1 MLNGS
6 CREFSNFCDRLAV
19 QLCNE
24 VWLNVCLE
32 KLSNT
37 GLSNGVIRNLLL
49 VCVIEFGCSK
59 SVFVLRSY
67 SVPFC
72 LRTEMKNLDKR
83 RSSSLAG
90 MFPIA
95 LDSFSDT
102 QNFFH
107 ALKSLLVLYWV
118 FFYFCSCKN
127 FSISTSSLLV
137 ASSTGLKFANVW
149 LFSLPASSWRSTDSS
164 S

>member
-49 VCVIEFGCSK
+49 VCVIDFGCSK
-59 SVFVLRSY
+59 SVFVLGSY

-95 LDSFSDT
+95 LDSFSDPH
-102 QNFFH
+102 NFFH
-107 ALKSLLVLYWV
+107 AFKSLLSLVLSV
-118 FFYFCSCKN
+118 IFYFCSCKN

-137 ASSTGLKFANVW
+137 ASSAGLKFANV
-149 LFSLPASSWRSTDSS
+149 
-164 S
+164 